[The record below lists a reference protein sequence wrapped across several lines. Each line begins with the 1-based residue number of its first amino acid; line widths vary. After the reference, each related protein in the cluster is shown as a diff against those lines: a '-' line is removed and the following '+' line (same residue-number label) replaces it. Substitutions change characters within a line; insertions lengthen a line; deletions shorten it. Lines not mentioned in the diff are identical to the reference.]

1 MMSPR
6 RYGSP
11 DATRLQAGDI
21 YDGLLLVDK
30 PAGPTSHDI
39 VAHIRRQFQFDKVG
53 HGGTLD
59 PQATGLLVIL
69 IGRGTKLSSTV
80 MNSDKVYEGYLRLG
94 ITTDSQDASGA
105 VLSERDPGAVTR
117 EALED
122 EISKYSGDIMQTPP
136 MVSAIKMQGRAL
148 YKLARK
154 GKTVEREP
162 RLIHIYE
169 FKLIEFDSP
178 RASFRLN
185 CSKGTYVRT
194 ICNDIGETLGC
205 GAVLDELRRTRA
217 GNWSIQDALTLP
229 AIKAM
234 DREQLLEHIIPVHKV
249 TKANN
254 PDA

>member
-1 MMSPR
+1 MSPR

-11 DATRLQAGDI
+11 DAMRPRARDI

-39 VAHIRRQFQFDKVG
+39 VARIRQLFHFDKVG

-69 IGRGTKLSSTV
+69 IGRGTKLSNTV
-80 MNSDKVYEGYLRLG
+80 MNSDKIYEGYMRFGL
-94 ITTDSQDASGA
+94 TTDSQDASGT
-105 VLSERDPGAVTR
+105 VLSEGDPGGVTR
-117 EALED
+117 EALEG
-122 EISKYSGDIMQTPP
+122 EINKHTGDIMQTPP
-136 MVSAIKMQGRAL
+136 MVSAVKKQGRAL

-169 FKLIEFDSP
+169 FQLLDFESP
-178 RASFRLN
+178 RARFRVN

-194 ICNDIGETLGC
+194 LCHEIGEALGC
-205 GAVLDELRRTRA
+205 GAILDELRRTRA
-217 GNWSIQDALTLP
+217 GDWTVENALTVP
-229 AIKAM
+229 AIEEM
-234 DREQLLEHIIPVHKV
+234 DKDDLLEHIIPMHKV
-249 TKANN
+249 STAGSS
-254 PDA
+254 